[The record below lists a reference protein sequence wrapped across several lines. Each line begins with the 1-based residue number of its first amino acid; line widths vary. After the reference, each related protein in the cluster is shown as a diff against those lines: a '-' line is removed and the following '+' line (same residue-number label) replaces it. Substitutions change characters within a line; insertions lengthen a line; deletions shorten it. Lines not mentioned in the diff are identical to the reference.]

1 MEIIPQ
7 EFQITPELLAEA
19 IRERFEDLPEGA
31 ENIDVIEE
39 AILKFPQI
47 DLPLV
52 HRFTPGLYIRECFL
66 PKNSLVTSVVHK
78 KTHPF
83 VISQGDISVWTKET
97 PAQRLKAPHTGIT
110 MAGTRRLLFAHEDTI
125 WTTFHV
131 TDELDP
137 DKVIFE
143 ATDSFANPLLD
154 PNREGATP
162 WRCKSYNRV
171 VIATQ
176 TELFEKYGQLSV
188 EEHL

>member
-1 MEIIPQ
+1 M
-7 EFQITPELLAEA
+7 TPELLAEA

-110 MAGTRRLLFAHEDTI
+110 MAATRRLLFAHEDTI

-162 WRCKSYNRV
+162 WKRKAYNRV

-176 TELFEKYGQLSV
+176 TELLEKYGQLSV
-188 EEHL
+188 EDHL